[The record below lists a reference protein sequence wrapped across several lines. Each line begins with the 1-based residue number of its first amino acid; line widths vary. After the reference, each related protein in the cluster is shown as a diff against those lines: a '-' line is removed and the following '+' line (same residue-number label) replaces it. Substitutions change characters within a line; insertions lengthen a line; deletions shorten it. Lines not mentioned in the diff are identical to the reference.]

1 MAARLIAALVLGVLV
16 TAFAAPAAMA
26 QTRSLKLY
34 YVHTG
39 EKAEIVYKRNGRY
52 DQAGLNKLNRFLRD
66 WRRNEPTKM
75 DPRLFDVVW
84 EVYRQTGARD
94 YVHVVSAYRSPATND
109 MLRRTRGGQAK
120 KSQHMLG
127 KALDFY
133 IPGVKLTKL
142 REAAMKLQGGGVGYY
157 PRSGSPFVHL
167 DVGSVRAWP
176 RMTRQELVRIFPNG
190 KTLHLPADGKPL
202 PGYQVALA
210 DYKKRGGAIQSSG
223 GGNVASSRKSPNL
236 LAALFGGDDE
246 GDDSEDTSAPAAK
259 PAQAPAP
266 EPAETEVA
274 TLPGVA
280 EQAPAAQAD
289 PAAPSAAVNAFV
301 PERAPIPVARPR
313 IEQVSEVAL
322 VAPPNE
328 VPAQAQIDAFAS
340 AAAAVPA
347 NPTETVAAVMPDLS
361 KIRAPIP
368 QFLPERA
375 AKPATEVAALAPA
388 ANGEL
393 TGGELTGNV
402 PTPVPAPADAQQA
415 TRDPFIPLPIRR
427 PGDLPTAAPE
437 ADVAVAALEPAKR
450 SARLGA
456 ATGFDTAPVARK
468 GARPSISDAVE
479 KQTTSRNTNPV
490 LTETIISTWALTR
503 GRTQTM
509 ADPASRGKRFV
520 ASQLKAAPREVYA
533 VGFDQSGGALPHDKF
548 TGSAVNFIKVARFNR
563 GK

>member
-1 MAARLIAALVLGVLV
+1 
-16 TAFAAPAAMA
+16 
-26 QTRSLKLY
+26 
-34 YVHTG
+34 
-39 EKAEIVYKRNGRY
+39 
-52 DQAGLNKLNRFLRD
+52 
-66 WRRNEPTKM
+66 
-75 DPRLFDVVW
+75 
-84 EVYRQTGARD
+84 
-94 YVHVVSAYRSPATND
+94 
-109 MLRRTRGGQAK
+109 
-120 KSQHMLG
+120 MLG

-202 PGYQVALA
+202 PGYEVALA

-223 GGNVASSRKSPNL
+223 GGNVSSSRKSPNL

-246 GDDSEDTSAPAAK
+246 GDDTEDTSVPAAK
-259 PAQAPAP
+259 PARAPAA

-274 TLPGVA
+274 ALPGVA
-280 EQAPAAQAD
+280 EQAPA
-289 PAAPSAAVNAFV
+289 PAAQPATVNAFV

-313 IEQVSEVAL
+313 IEQQVSEVAL
-322 VAPPNE
+322 VAPPNA

-347 NPTETVAAVMPDLS
+347 NPTETAANVLPDLS

-368 QFLPERA
+368 QLLPERA

-388 ANGEL
+388 ANADA
-393 TGGELTGNV
+393 TGVDLTGNV
-402 PTPVPAPADAQQA
+402 PTPTSAPVDAQQA

-427 PGDLPTAAPE
+427 PGDLPTGAPA

-456 ATGFDTAPVARK
+456 ATGFDAAPVARK
-468 GARPSISDAVE
+468 GARPGISDAVE
-479 KQTTSRNTNPV
+479 KQTTSRNTSPV

-533 VGFDQSGGALPHDKF
+533 VGFEQTGGALPHDKF
-548 TGSAVNFIKVARFNR
+548 TGSAVNFIKVARFTRN
-563 GK
+563 

>member
-1 MAARLIAALVLGVLV
+1 MAARLFSALVLGILV
-16 TAFAAPAAMA
+16 AAFAAPAAMA

-133 IPGVKLTKL
+133 IPGVKLTAL

-176 RMTRQELVRIFPNG
+176 RMTRQELSRIFPNG
-190 KTLHLPADGKPL
+190 KTLHLPTDGKPL
-202 PGYQVALA
+202 PGYEVALA

-223 GGNVASSRKSPNL
+223 GGNVSTSRKSPNL

-246 GDDSEDTSAPAAK
+246 GDDTEDTSVPAAK
-259 PAQAPAP
+259 PARAPAA
-266 EPAETEVA
+266 EPAETEIA
-274 TLPGVA
+274 ALPGVA
-280 EQAPAAQAD
+280 EQAPAPQAA
-289 PAAPSAAVNAFV
+289 PAAQSAPGNAFV

-313 IEQVSEVAL
+313 IEPQVSEVAL

-347 NPTETVAAVMPDLS
+347 NPTATVASVMPDLS

-375 AKPATEVAALAPA
+375 AKPATEVAALVPA
-388 ANGEL
+388 SGQAA
-393 TGGELTGNV
+393 NV
-402 PTPVPAPADAQQA
+402 PTPTAAPADVQQA
-415 TRDPFIPLPIRR
+415 ARDPFIPLPIRR
-427 PGDLPTAAPE
+427 PGDLPAAAPQ

-456 ATGFDTAPVARK
+456 ATGFDAAPVARK

-490 LTETIISTWALTR
+490 LTETIISTWALAR

-520 ASQLKAAPREVYA
+520 ASQLKAAPKEVYA
-533 VGFDQSGGALPHDKF
+533 AGFEQSGGALPHDKF
-548 TGSAVNFIKVARFNR
+548 TGSAVNFIKVARFTRNN
-563 GK
+563 